1 MTILKGVPS
10 ILSPEL
16 LSVLARMGHGD
27 ELVLADANF
36 PSESVAASTTLGHAI
51 RYDATAIPELLTA
64 IMVRRAYFTAPRRA
78 RLSPSHATPRRR
90 SSRSTPSRNRASS
103 WR

>member
-16 LSVLARMGHGD
+16 LAVLARMGHGD

-36 PSESVAASTTLGHAI
+36 PSSSVAACTTLGHEL
-51 RYDATAIPELLTA
+51 RYDATSIPELLTA
-64 IMVRRAYFTAPRRA
+64 IMMLLPLDPVAKSGIFMQMMPEHVAA
-78 RLSPSHATPRRR
+78 GWKTPIWD
-90 SSRSTPSRNRASS
+90 T
-103 WR
+103 